1 MRVCIIGIGY
11 VGLTTG
17 VALAYLNH
25 QVTGV
30 DRDHEKLERVSK
42 GKSPIY
48 EPGLEPMLGQ
58 VLSKCFEVDGS
69 VPRGVAEADVIMI
82 AVGTPPKQNG
92 EADLQHVE
100 EAAREIARGLLPGR
114 RYVVAIKST
123 VPIGTHR
130 RVRYVIE
137 RTLAEREV
145 DAKVYVASNPEFLRE
160 GRALRDM
167 FYPDRIVVGAEE
179 PEAIETLRRL
189 YRPILEQTF
198 DPPSYLPKPEEYA
211 LPPLVTM
218 DPTSAEMTKYASN
231 AFLAIKISFINE
243 IAALCERVGADVV
256 EVARAVGL
264 DSRIGPAFLQAGLGW
279 GGSCLPKD
287 TAALLAVGSEHG
299 LAMPLIEAARQVN
312 FRQRQAVVEK
322 LQSILRGLRGRTVA
336 VLGLAFKPG
345 TDDVRESPA
354 LEVIRLLVERGA
366 HVRVHDPMA
375 SKRAREVL
383 GCLDLDWCDDAYTA
397 AEASDAIVLATDW
410 PEYRALDLAKLAERT
425 RTPVLVDGRNLF
437 PPDEARKA
445 GFVYAGV
452 GR

>member
-30 DRDHEKLERVSK
+30 DRDLDKLERVSK

-48 EPGLEPMLGQ
+48 EPGLERMLGQ
-58 VLSKCFEVDGS
+58 VLGRRFEVDDS
-69 VPRGVAEADVIMI
+69 VPRAVAEADVIMI

-92 EADLQHVE
+92 EADLRHVE
-100 EAAREIARGLLPGR
+100 DAARDIARGLLPGR

-198 DPPSYLPKPEEYA
+198 DPPSYLPKPEGYA

-218 DPTSAEMTKYASN
+218 DPTSAELTKYASN

-287 TAALLAVGSEHG
+287 TAALLAVAAEHG
-299 LAMPLIEAARQVN
+299 LSLPLIDAARQVN
-312 FRQRQAVVEK
+312 YRQRQAVVDK
-322 LQSILRGLRGRTVA
+322 LQGILKGLRGRTVA

-345 TDDVRESPA
+345 TDDVRESPG
-354 LEVIRLLVERGA
+354 LDVVKLLVERGA
-366 HVRVHDPMA
+366 HVRAHDPVA
-375 SKRAREVL
+375 VDRARDVL
-383 GCLDLDWCDDAYTA
+383 KELDVELCDDPYVA
-397 AEASDAIVLATDW
+397 AEGSDGIIIATDW
-410 PEYRALDLAKLAERT
+410 PEYRGLDLARLAERM
-425 RTPVLVDGRNLF
+425 RTQVLVDGRNQISG
-437 PPDEARKA
+437 DDARRA
-445 GFVYAGV
+445 GFRYTGV